1 MIFLLLKIKR
11 WSKLRRTKSCKKHRI
26 FSLPYCNIKLTILH
40 NTVFRNGG
48 FAGLDGS
55 FTFKL
60 KNYTITYMIEIQT
73 EGYTITCILKGVLDE
88 NSHVDLPG
96 GEFTKVQL
104 VGEHI
109 DSWNTGFVTLLYS
122 TFKHISKE
130 NISYSGLPEGMEQ
143 LLRLAFQTPAQKE
156 EPSLPKLSLLERIGG
171 GGIHFCRCVKK
182 GCLFI
187 HACFISWARQLTGN
201 AVYRSK
207 DFWAVL
213 GDCGPKSILIV
224 SLISF
229 MVGLILAF
237 VGAIQLKTFGAQI
250 YVASLVTIGMTR
262 IMGAVMTGVI
272 MAGRT
277 GASYAATIGTMQVNE
292 ELDALQTMGIS
303 RTDFLV
309 LPRMNALLL
318 SMPILVLLADIMG
331 ILGGCFVCVVF
342 WDIPL
347 SEYIKYTNNSFNITH
362 FLVGIFHGIVFG
374 LIIALC
380 GCYFGVHCGRNADSV
395 GAATTNAVVYAI
407 VWMIV
412 MTGVLTVVFQGLG
425 I

>member
-1 MIFLLLKIKR
+1 
-11 WSKLRRTKSCKKHRI
+11 
-26 FSLPYCNIKLTILH
+26 
-40 NTVFRNGG
+40 
-48 FAGLDGS
+48 
-55 FTFKL
+55 
-60 KNYTITYMIEIQT
+60 MIEIKT
-73 EGYTITCILKGVLDE
+73 KEDSFICILGGVLDGTE
-88 NSHVDLPG
+88 HLEISSSELGN
-96 GEFTKVQL
+96 KKIQL
-104 VGEHI
+104 VGGNIE
-109 DSWNTGFVTLLYS
+109 SWNTDFVVTLFNTLKQ
-122 TFKHISKE
+122 FPRE
-130 NISYSGLPEGMEQ
+130 NITYSQLPEGMER
-143 LLRLAFQTPAQKE
+143 LLRLAFQTPFKAQE
-156 EPSLPKLSLLERIGG
+156 VSSPKNSFLECIGEW
-171 GGIHFCRCVKK
+171 GIYFCRAVKK
-182 GCLFI
+182 GNLFI
-187 HACFISWARQLTGN
+187 HQCLSSWRRQLTGK

-207 DFWAVL
+207 DFWL
-213 GDCGPKSILIV
+213 ILSDCGPKSILIV

-262 IMGAVMTGVI
+262 IMGAVMTGII

-303 RTDFLV
+303 CTDFLV
-309 LPRMNALLL
+309 LPRINALLL
-318 SMPILVLLADIMG
+318 SMPILVLLADFMG

-347 SEYIKYTNNSFNITH
+347 GEYIKFTLNSFYLKH
-362 FLVGIFHGIVFG
+362 FLVGVFHGVIFG
-374 LIIALC
+374 IIIALC

-395 GAATTNAVVYAI
+395 GTATTHAVVYAI

-412 MTGVLTVVFQGLG
+412 MTGFLTALCQWVG

>member
-1 MIFLLLKIKR
+1 MLFN
-11 WSKLRRTKSCKKHRI
+11 
-26 FSLPYCNIKLTILH
+26 SL
-40 NTVFRNGG
+40 
-48 FAGLDGS
+48 
-55 FTFKL
+55 
-60 KNYTITYMIEIQT
+60 
-73 EGYTITCILKGVLDE
+73 
-88 NSHVDLPG
+88 
-96 GEFTKVQL
+96 
-104 VGEHI
+104 
-109 DSWNTGFVTLLYS
+109 
-122 TFKHISKE
+122 KHISKQ
-130 NISYSGLPEGMEQ
+130 NITYFQLPEGMER
-143 LLRLAFQTPAQKE
+143 LLRLAFQTPYKE
-156 EPSLPKLSLLERIGG
+156 NSNFQTKLSFLENIGNW
-171 GGIHFCRCVKK
+171 GISIYRSAKK
-182 GCLFI
+182 GTLFVCAGI
-187 HACFISWARQLTGN
+187 RSFGRQFIKK

-207 DFWAVL
+207 DFWMVL
-213 GDCGPKSILIV
+213 ADCGPKSISIV

-262 IMGAVMTGVI
+262 IMGAIMTGVI

-303 RTDFLV
+303 RTEFLV

-318 SMPILVLLADIMG
+318 SMPILILISDIMG

-342 WDIPL
+342 WEIPL
-347 SEYIKYTNNSFNITH
+347 AEYIKYVINSFTLTN
-362 FLVGIFHGIVFG
+362 FLVGVFHGVVFG

-380 GCYFGVHCGRNADSV
+380 GCYFGVNCGRNADSV
-395 GAATTNAVVYAI
+395 GTSTTNAVVYAI

-412 MTGVLTVVFQGLG
+412 MTGLLTVIFQMLG

>member
-1 MIFLLLKIKR
+1 MIAVK
-11 WSKLRRTKSCKKHRI
+11 TKDDFI
-26 FSLPYCNIKLTILH
+26 IYTLEGVLTGTEHIDVP
-40 NTVFRNGG
+40 TS
-48 FAGLDGS
+48 GLDN
-55 FTFKL
+55 K
-60 KNYTITYMIEIQT
+60 KI
-73 EGYTITCILKGVLDE
+73 
-88 NSHVDLPG
+88 
-96 GEFTKVQL
+96 QL
-104 VGEHI
+104 VGQNV
-109 DSWNTGFVTLLYS
+109 DSWNTDFVITLFNAL
-122 TFKHISKE
+122 KHIPQE
-130 NISYSGLPEGMEQ
+130 NITYSKLPKGMEQ
-143 LLRLAFQTPAQKE
+143 LLRLAFQAPYKE
-156 EPSLPKLSLLERIGG
+156 QEIPPKKLPFLERIGEL
-171 GGIHFCRCVKK
+171 GILFCRSVKK
-182 GCLFI
+182 GATFICECLS
-187 HACFISWARQLTGN
+187 SWGRQLIGN

-207 DFWAVL
+207 DFWMILA
-213 GDCGPKSILIV
+213 DCGPKSILIV

-262 IMGAVMTGVI
+262 IMGAIMTGVI

-318 SMPILVLLADIMG
+318 CMPILILLSDFMG
-331 ILGGCFVCVVF
+331 IVGGCFVCVLF

-347 SEYIKYTNNSFNITH
+347 SEYIKYAVNSFYLTN
-362 FLVGIFHGIVFG
+362 FLVGVFHGIVFG

-380 GCYFGVHCGRNADSV
+380 GCYFGVNCGRNADSV
-395 GAATTNAVVYAI
+395 GTATTNAVVYAI

-412 MTGVLTVVFQGLG
+412 MTGILTAVCEGLG
-425 I
+425 V

>member
-1 MIFLLLKIKR
+1 
-11 WSKLRRTKSCKKHRI
+11 
-26 FSLPYCNIKLTILH
+26 
-40 NTVFRNGG
+40 
-48 FAGLDGS
+48 
-55 FTFKL
+55 
-60 KNYTITYMIEIQT
+60 MIEVT
-73 EGYTITCILKGVLDE
+73 TKDNCLVCTLKDVLDE
-88 NSHVDLPG
+88 TTRLNISAAQLHN
-96 GEFTKVQL
+96 KKIQL
-104 VGEHI
+104 VGSNI
-109 DSWNTGFVTLLYS
+109 KSWNTDFVVTLFNAL
-122 TFKHISKE
+122 KDVPKE
-130 NISYSGLPEGMEQ
+130 NLSYSHLPEGMEQ
-143 LLRLAFQTPAQKE
+143 LLRLAFQAPHH
-156 EPSLPKLSLLERIGG
+156 EPTNPRPKLPFLDSVGE
-171 GGIHFCRCVKK
+171 GGIRFCRCVKK
-182 GCLFI
+182 GCGFI
-187 HACFISWARQLTGN
+187 HDCLSAWGRQLTGK

-207 DFWAVL
+207 DYWMILA
-213 GDCGPKSILIV
+213 DCGPKSILIV

-318 SMPILVLLADIMG
+318 AMPILILLADFMG
-331 ILGGCFVCVVF
+331 ILGGCFVCVSF

-347 SEYIKYTNNSFNITH
+347 SEYIKYTVNSFYMNH
-362 FLVGIFHGIVFG
+362 FLVGVFHGIVFG
-374 LIIALC
+374 WIIALC

-395 GAATTNAVVYAI
+395 GAATTKAVVYSI

-412 MTGVLTVVFQGLG
+412 TTGLLTVVFQWLG
-425 I
+425 V

>member
-1 MIFLLLKIKR
+1 
-11 WSKLRRTKSCKKHRI
+11 
-26 FSLPYCNIKLTILH
+26 
-40 NTVFRNGG
+40 
-48 FAGLDGS
+48 
-55 FTFKL
+55 
-60 KNYTITYMIEIQT
+60 MIEFQNNGNSIICT
-73 EGYTITCILKGVLDE
+73 LGGVLDE
-88 NSHVDLPG
+88 TESLDMLASSSAQQ
-96 GEFTKVQL
+96 KVQL
-104 VGEHI
+104 IGKNI
-109 DSWNTGFVTLLYS
+109 DSWNTDFVVTLFNAL
-122 TFKHISKE
+122 KHFPKE
-130 NISYSGLPEGMEQ
+130 NITYSQLPEGMEQ
-143 LLRLAFQTPAQKE
+143 LLRLAFQAPYKE
-156 EPSLPKLSLLERIGG
+156 SETASKKVPFLERLGDL
-171 GGIHFCRCVKK
+171 GIRFCRCVKK
-182 GCLFI
+182 GCVFI
-187 HACFISWARQLTGN
+187 HECTASWGRQLIGK

-207 DFWAVL
+207 DFWMIL

-237 VGAIQLKTFGAQI
+237 VGALQLKTFGAQI

-262 IMGAVMTGVI
+262 IMGAIMTGVI

-318 SMPILVLLADIMG
+318 SMPILVLLADAMG
-331 ILGGCFVCVVF
+331 IVGGCFVCVLF
-342 WDIPL
+342 WDVPL
-347 SEYIKYTNNSFNITH
+347 AEYIKYTINSFTLTN

-374 LIIALC
+374 WVIALC
-380 GCYFGVHCGRNADSV
+380 GCYFGVNCGRNADSV
-395 GAATTNAVVYAI
+395 GTATTNAVVYAI

-412 MTGVLTVVFQGLG
+412 MTGLITVACSWIG

>member
-1 MIFLLLKIKR
+1 MVEVQ
-11 WSKLRRTKSCKKHRI
+11 T
-26 FSLPYCNIKLTILH
+26 TG
-40 NTVFRNGG
+40 NTVN
-48 FAGLDGS
+48 
-55 FTFKL
+55 
-60 KNYTITYMIEIQT
+60 
-73 EGYTITCILKGVLDE
+73 CVLKGVLDE
-88 NSHVDLPG
+88 TASFPFSASDLHN
-96 GEFTKVQL
+96 KKIKL
-104 VGEHI
+104 VGKEI
-109 DSWNTGFVTLLYS
+109 TSWNTDFVIVLFDAL
-122 TFKHISKE
+122 KHVSKE
-130 NISYSGLPEGMEQ
+130 NISYSQLPQGMEQ
-143 LLRLAFQTPAQKE
+143 LLRLAFQSPYKE
-156 EPSLPKLSLLERIGG
+156 EEASREKPSFLERIGE
-171 GGIHFCRCVKK
+171 GGIFIGRCVKK

-187 HACFISWARQLTGN
+187 HACLASWGRQLVGK
-201 AVYRSK
+201 AVYRRK
-207 DFWAVL
+207 DFWLVL
-213 GDCGPKSILIV
+213 ADCGPKSILIV

-237 VGAIQLKTFGAQI
+237 VGALQLKTFGAQI

-262 IMGAVMTGVI
+262 IMGAIMTGVI

-292 ELDALQTMGIS
+292 ELDALQTMGIA

-331 ILGGCFVCVVF
+331 IVGGCFVCVLF
-342 WDIPL
+342 WEVPL
-347 SEYIKYTNNSFNITH
+347 SEYIRYTINSFNITH
-362 FLVGIFHGIVFG
+362 FLVGVFHGIVFG

-395 GAATTNAVVYAI
+395 GAATTHAVVYSI

-412 MTGVLTVVFQGLG
+412 MTGVLTVICSWMG